1 MEIAG
6 RDVERSILVQI
17 GAGSG
22 SVLVFL
28 ALVVYVGVR
37 WTSVVETDPIRV
49 VDLTP
54 EGGLMLVVVLVVFVV
69 FMSVIGLVLSD
80 DLSEDDEA
88 AGDDESDG
96 DDD

>member
-6 RDVERSILVQI
+6 RDVERSLLVQI

-37 WTSVVETDPIRV
+37 WTTVVDTDPTRV
-49 VDLTP
+49 IDLTP
-54 EGGLMLVVVLVVFVV
+54 EGGLMLVVVIAVFVV
-69 FMSVIGLVLSD
+69 FMSVLGLALSD
-80 DLSEDDEA
+80 ELS
-88 AGDDESDG
+88 GDDESSG
-96 DDD
+96 DDG

>member
-17 GAGSG
+17 GAGTG

-37 WTSVVETDPIRV
+37 WTTVVQTDPRV
-49 VDLTP
+49 IDFEP
-54 EGGLMLVVVLVVFVV
+54 QGGLMLVVVLVVFVV
-69 FMSVIGLVLSD
+69 FMSVLGLALSD
-80 DLSEDDEA
+80 ELT
-88 AGDDESDG
+88 G